1 MKRAGSGRK
10 ESAFMAY
17 NVFIDGKNGTTGL
30 KIREYLEPREDIH
43 IIDIDEDKRKDMD
56 EKVRKIK
63 EADVSILC
71 LPDQAAVDTAA
82 AAPPDARI
90 IDTSTAHR
98 VNDNWT
104 YGMPE
109 LCPGQREKIKDSTRV
124 ANPGCHASGFILLV
138 RPLVD
143 AGIIPKDYPL
153 SAFSVT
159 GYSGGGK
166 KMIANHE
173 KEDRDSFLVSPGQ
186 YALEQHHKH
195 LPEMVK
201 ATGITAEPSFC
212 PIVGDYYAGMVVTV
226 PLQSR
231 CLTGTPGISEIREVF
246 RKYYAGEKLIE
257 VADENPEDGFIH
269 SDILAGSNKYQ
280 IFVSGND
287 ERPLLISRFDNLG
300 KGASGAAV
308 QNMNIMLGIDET
320 KGLL

>member
-1 MKRAGSGRK
+1 MRK
-10 ESAFMAY
+10 GAAEMAY

-30 KIREYLEPREDIH
+30 KIREYLAPREDIN

-56 EKVRKIK
+56 EKLRKIK
-63 EADVSILC
+63 EADVSLLC
-71 LPDQAAVDTAA
+71 LPDNASVETAA
-82 AAPPDARI
+82 AAPSDARI

-98 VNDNWT
+98 TNDDWV

-109 LCPGQREKIKDSTRV
+109 LCPGQREKIRNSARV
-124 ANPGCHASGFILLV
+124 ANPGCHATGFILLV
-138 RPLVD
+138 RPLVE
-143 AGIIPKDYPL
+143 AGIIPADYPL
-153 SAFSVT
+153 AAFSVT

-186 YALEQHHKH
+186 YGLTQDHKH
-195 LPEMVK
+195 RREMVK
-201 ATGITAEPSFC
+201 AAGVSAEPSFC
-212 PIVGDYYAGMVVTV
+212 PVVGDFYAGMAVTV

-231 CLTGTPGISEIREVF
+231 CLPGGPGIDEIRNVYNN
-246 RKYYAGEKLIE
+246 YYAGEKLIE
-257 VADENPEDGFIH
+257 VAGGDPDDGFIH
-269 SDILAGSNKYQ
+269 ADILAGSNKYQ

-308 QNMNIMLGIDET
+308 QNMNIMLGIEET
-320 KGLL
+320 KGLI